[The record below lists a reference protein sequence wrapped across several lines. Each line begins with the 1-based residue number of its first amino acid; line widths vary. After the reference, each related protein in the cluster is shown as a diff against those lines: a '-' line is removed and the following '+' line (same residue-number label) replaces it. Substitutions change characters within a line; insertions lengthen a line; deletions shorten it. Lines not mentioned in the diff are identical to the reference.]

1 MPFVDASLHC
11 FYAFCSYYLF
21 LSVYQISNN
30 RTERT
35 EADEGIKGF
44 FIFSGPRGFRQKNLQ
59 KMDSMQLEVG
69 FGGIRFPHVKG
80 SDSLSFRDF
89 LISPIIFVYNLDAGP
104 RAACRYRFLKMF
116 KIHRHLATKKIL

>member
-44 FIFSGPRGFRQKNLQ
+44 FIFGGPREGLGRKNFEIETQ
-59 KMDSMQLEVG
+59 
-69 FGGIRFPHVKG
+69 
-80 SDSLSFRDF
+80 
-89 LISPIIFVYNLDAGP
+89 
-104 RAACRYRFLKMF
+104 
-116 KIHRHLATKKIL
+116 

>member
-44 FIFSGPRGFRQKNLQ
+44 FIFSGPRGTQLKKLQ
-59 KMDSMQLEVG
+59 NRDPVQLEGGFDGMQLKIEM
-69 FGGIRFPHVKG
+69 
-80 SDSLSFRDF
+80 SLL
-89 LISPIIFVYNLDAGP
+89 LILILSLFS
-104 RAACRYRFLKMF
+104 LK
-116 KIHRHLATKKIL
+116 LELLIL

>member
-44 FIFSGPRGFRQKNLQ
+44 LFLAGPEASSRKNL
-59 KMDSMQLEVG
+59 
-69 FGGIRFPHVKG
+69 
-80 SDSLSFRDF
+80 
-89 LISPIIFVYNLDAGP
+89 
-104 RAACRYRFLKMF
+104 
-116 KIHRHLATKKIL
+116 KI

>member
-44 FIFSGPRGFRQKNLQ
+44 FIFSRPRGFRQKNLQ
-59 KMDSMQLEVG
+59 NRDPVQLEG
-69 FGGIRFPHVKG
+69 RPKG
-80 SDSLSFRDF
+80 SRAFR
-89 LISPIIFVYNLDAGP
+89 
-104 RAACRYRFLKMF
+104 RAKAKVS
-116 KIHRHLATKKIL
+116 I

>member
-35 EADEGIKGF
+35 EADERIKGF
-44 FIFSGPRGFRQKNLQ
+44 FIFSGPRGTAEKTS
-59 KMDSMQLEVG
+59 K
-69 FGGIRFPHVKG
+69 FG
-80 SDSLSFRDF
+80 
-89 LISPIIFVYNLDAGP
+89 LDELVAWDE
-104 RAACRYRFLKMF
+104 K
-116 KIHRHLATKKIL
+116 